1 MYMFTAEKML
11 LNRKLKHIMTPICSI
26 YGAFHGFC
34 GTKLSHPVL
43 GWSKWYM
50 CRHDTLSVDSVRVF
64 YLTLPE
70 LLFASWHV
78 DLLWSVTSAR
88 VSAIVET
95 ASRSWKGPI
104 SRLLWWWQWQV
115 CWNELM
121 FPQYLQRSWKYCT
134 KFSQQ
139 YYFSGSTSQVHW
151 QYLLSQV
158 SSVHW
163 EGFKPN
169 CKKLIQDCR
178 CCLNWY
184 FLINSLYLYSFHA
197 TVKINSKLRTL
208 WHFYIIFYRVR
219 G

>member
-88 VSAIVET
+88 VSASHRGNCLQELERANFSASVVVAVASLLEWVNVSAIFAEIVEILHKIFSAILFLWFNLT
-95 ASRSWKGPI
+95 SSLTVSPFP
-104 SRLLWWWQWQV
+104 SLL
-115 CWNELM
+115 CA
-121 FPQYLQRSWKYCT
+121 FGR
-134 KFSQQ
+134 
-139 YYFSGSTSQVHW
+139 
-151 QYLLSQV
+151 
-158 SSVHW
+158 
-163 EGFKPN
+163 
-169 CKKLIQDCR
+169 I
-178 CCLNWY
+178 
-184 FLINSLYLYSFHA
+184 
-197 TVKINSKLRTL
+197 
-208 WHFYIIFYRVR
+208 
-219 G
+219 

>member
-1 MYMFTAEKML
+1 MVFVAQNFHILCWGEVSDTCVDMIHCLRTRFVCFTWRYPSYCL
-11 LNRKLKHIMTPICSI
+11 LPDTWTC
-26 YGAFHGFC
+26 C
-34 GTKLSHPVL
+34 GQSLPPV
-43 GWSKWYM
+43 
-50 CRHDTLSVDSVRVF
+50 
-64 YLTLPE
+64 
-70 LLFASWHV
+70 
-78 DLLWSVTSAR
+78 
-88 VSAIVET
+88 
-95 ASRSWKGPI
+95 SRPSWKLPSGVGKGQ
-104 SRLLWWWQWQV
+104 LWHWQV

-158 SSVHW
+158 SYVHL